1 MNSVFQDNKS
11 QSKDMQSTYGVIYPQ
26 IKKSQVSVYK
36 PLDYASL
43 FERAPVLIPS
53 VVATPVTTP
62 TKKRKSVSTQ
72 TEFNIPMD
80 ASDNDILEYFR
91 TSKNIVGRELR
102 VQEMPRSD
110 PVLGL
115 CDEDVG
121 LYCCENSEE
130 IFDDIDMNKQLREM
144 TALHVQKPVWVNG
157 SEFRH
162 IQGSYKF
169 DPISVEMYSSFQ
181 DWGTDKSPFVH
192 SIFQLY

>member
-1 MNSVFQDNKS
+1 MK
-11 QSKDMQSTYGVIYPQ
+11 STYGAIHPQ
-26 IKKSQVSVYK
+26 IKNSQVNAYK

-43 FERAPVLIPS
+43 FEGTQVLTPS
-53 VVATPVTTP
+53 VVTTP
-62 TKKRKSVSTQ
+62 IEKRKSVSTQ
-72 TEFNIPMD
+72 TEFNTNMD
-80 ASDNDILEYFR
+80 ASDNDTLEYLR
-91 TSKNIVGRELR
+91 TSKNIVGREPR

-121 LYCCENSEE
+121 LYCYENSEE

-144 TALHVQKPVWVNG
+144 TAIPVQKPVWVNG

-169 DPISVEMYSSFQ
+169 DPINVEMYPSFQ
-181 DWGTDKSPFVH
+181 DWGTDNSPFVH